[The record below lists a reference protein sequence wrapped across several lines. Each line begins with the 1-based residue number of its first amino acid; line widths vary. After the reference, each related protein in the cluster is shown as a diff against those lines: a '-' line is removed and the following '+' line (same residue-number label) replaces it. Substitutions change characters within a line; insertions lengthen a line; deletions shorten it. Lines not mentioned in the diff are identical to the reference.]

1 MKFWKRIL
9 RSLLRALLFGGIGL
23 LLFTARGY
31 YLDYQEFREYT
42 NYKFASVADFFYQLN
57 AEYWL
62 DFQFVDQNV
71 SEVTLGDRQVRTM
84 EVDVELLGHKYI
96 QAVEEKSLFG
106 TYYRFFDINHDMA
119 YANFEADMELNVH
132 YTQLQGLK
140 LKDGFAIQLI
150 SSDRYQDN
158 YGPPS
163 QTIEGGST
171 YLSNFSE
178 DGNELVQLFW
188 VEGDELPEGYR
199 LFCRRE
205 SLTIGYD
212 MLVGLYH
219 DNEKRK

>member
-1 MKFWKRIL
+1 M
-9 RSLLRALLFGGIGL
+9 
-23 LLFTARGY
+23 
-31 YLDYQEFREYT
+31 
-42 NYKFASVADFFYQLN
+42 ADFFYQLN

-171 YLSNFSE
+171 YFSNFSE

-199 LFCRRE
+199 LLCRRE

-212 MLVGLYH
+212 TLAGLYH

>member
-9 RSLLRALLFGGIGL
+9 WALFGGLLFGGIGL

-119 YANFEADMELNVH
+119 YANFEADM
-132 YTQLQGLK
+132 
-140 LKDGFAIQLI
+140 
-150 SSDRYQDN
+150 
-158 YGPPS
+158 
-163 QTIEGGST
+163 
-171 YLSNFSE
+171 
-178 DGNELVQLFW
+178 
-188 VEGDELPEGYR
+188 
-199 LFCRRE
+199 
-205 SLTIGYD
+205 
-212 MLVGLYH
+212 
-219 DNEKRK
+219 

>member
-1 MKFWKRIL
+1 MVEEMRNQRREKDEIL
-9 RSLLRALLFGGIGL
+9 EKNFTLSASRSAIRRDRFSAVYRA
-23 LLFTARGY
+23 R
-31 YLDYQEFREYT
+31 
-42 NYKFASVADFFYQLN
+42 
-57 AEYWL
+57 
-62 DFQFVDQNV
+62 
-71 SEVTLGDRQVRTM
+71 GDRQVRTM

-171 YLSNFSE
+171 YFSNFSE

>member
-9 RSLLRALLFGGIGL
+9 RSLLRALLFGGIGF

-31 YLDYQEFREYT
+31 YLDYQEFREHT

-62 DFQFVDQNV
+62 DFQFVDQDV

-106 TYYRFFDINHDMA
+106 TYYRFFDINHDME

-150 SSDRYQDN
+150 SPDRYQDN
-158 YGPPS
+158 YGPPA

-171 YLSNFSE
+171 YFSNFSE

>member
-1 MKFWKRIL
+1 M
-9 RSLLRALLFGGIGL
+9 
-23 LLFTARGY
+23 
-31 YLDYQEFREYT
+31 
-42 NYKFASVADFFYQLN
+42 
-57 AEYWL
+57 
-62 DFQFVDQNV
+62 
-71 SEVTLGDRQVRTM
+71 RTM

-119 YANFEADMELNVH
+119 YANFETGVGLDVH

-158 YGPPS
+158 YGPPA

-171 YLSNFSE
+171 YFSNFSE

-188 VEGDELPEGYR
+188 VEGDELPEGYC

-212 MLVGLYH
+212 TLIGLYH
-219 DNEKRK
+219 DSEKRK

>member
-23 LLFTARGY
+23 LLFTACRY
-31 YLDYQEFREYT
+31 YQDYQEFREYT

-71 SEVTLGDRQVRTM
+71 SEVT
-84 EVDVELLGHKYI
+84 
-96 QAVEEKSLFG
+96 
-106 TYYRFFDINHDMA
+106 
-119 YANFEADMELNVH
+119 
-132 YTQLQGLK
+132 
-140 LKDGFAIQLI
+140 
-150 SSDRYQDN
+150 
-158 YGPPS
+158 
-163 QTIEGGST
+163 
-171 YLSNFSE
+171 
-178 DGNELVQLFW
+178 FW

-212 MLVGLYH
+212 TLAGLYH

>member
-1 MKFWKRIL
+1 MILKINGDIVGNDWKEVYDWFGIEC
-9 RSLLRALLFGGIGL
+9 STPGDVQKAL
-23 LLFTARGY
+23 
-31 YLDYQEFREYT
+31 
-42 NYKFASVADFFYQLN
+42 
-57 AEYWL
+57 AEL
-62 DFQFVDQNV
+62 PK
-71 SEVTLGDRQVRTM
+71 GDRLQVKINSGGG

-171 YLSNFSE
+171 YFSNFSE

-212 MLVGLYH
+212 TLAGLYH

>member
-9 RSLLRALLFGGIGL
+9 RSLLRALLFGGIGF

-150 SSDRYQDN
+150 SPDRYQDN
-158 YGPPS
+158 YGPPA

-171 YLSNFSE
+171 YFSNFSE

-212 MLVGLYH
+212 TLVGLYH

>member
-96 QAVEEKSLFG
+96 QAVEDRKS
-106 TYYRFFDINHDMA
+106 
-119 YANFEADMELNVH
+119 V
-132 YTQLQGLK
+132 
-140 LKDGFAIQLI
+140 
-150 SSDRYQDN
+150 
-158 YGPPS
+158 
-163 QTIEGGST
+163 
-171 YLSNFSE
+171 
-178 DGNELVQLFW
+178 V
-188 VEGDELPEGYR
+188 
-199 LFCRRE
+199 
-205 SLTIGYD
+205 
-212 MLVGLYH
+212 
-219 DNEKRK
+219 

>member
-1 MKFWKRIL
+1 MRFSKRIL
-9 RSLLRALLFGGIGL
+9 WALFGGLLFGGIGL
-23 LLFTARGY
+23 LLFTACRY
-31 YLDYQEFREYT
+31 YQDYQEFREYT

-140 LKDGFAIQLI
+140 LKDGFA
-150 SSDRYQDN
+150 N

-171 YLSNFSE
+171 YFSNFSE

-212 MLVGLYH
+212 TLVGLYH
-219 DNEKRK
+219 GSEKQK

>member
-9 RSLLRALLFGGIGL
+9 WALFGGLLFGGIGL
-23 LLFTARGY
+23 LLFTACRY
-31 YLDYQEFREYT
+31 YQDYQEFREYT

-158 YGPPS
+158 YGPPA

-171 YLSNFSE
+171 YFSNFSE

-212 MLVGLYH
+212 TLAGLYH

>member
-9 RSLLRALLFGGIGL
+9 WALFGGLLFGGIGL

-158 YGPPS
+158 YGPPL

-171 YLSNFSE
+171 YFSNFSE

>member
-9 RSLLRALLFGGIGL
+9 RSLLRALLFGGIGF

-84 EVDVELLGHKYI
+84 EVNVELLGHKYI

-171 YLSNFSE
+171 YFSNFSE

>member
-9 RSLLRALLFGGIGL
+9 WALFGGLLFGGIGA

-31 YLDYQEFREYT
+31 YLDYQEFCEYT

-119 YANFEADMELNVH
+119 YADFEADMELNVH

-150 SSDRYQDN
+150 SPDRYQDN
-158 YGPPS
+158 YGPPA

-171 YLSNFSE
+171 YFSNFSE

-219 DNEKRK
+219 GNEKRK

>member
-1 MKFWKRIL
+1 
-9 RSLLRALLFGGIGL
+9 
-23 LLFTARGY
+23 
-31 YLDYQEFREYT
+31 
-42 NYKFASVADFFYQLN
+42 
-57 AEYWL
+57 
-62 DFQFVDQNV
+62 
-71 SEVTLGDRQVRTM
+71 
-84 EVDVELLGHKYI
+84 
-96 QAVEEKSLFG
+96 
-106 TYYRFFDINHDMA
+106 
-119 YANFEADMELNVH
+119 MELNVH

-158 YGPPS
+158 YGPPA

-171 YLSNFSE
+171 YFSNFS
-178 DGNELVQLFW
+178 
-188 VEGDELPEGYR
+188 VEGDELPEGYC